1 VGSAGGRTVRSSG
14 RIERRSLADT
24 LYQTIRDQI
33 ITWAIHP
40 NEILVETRLADEYE
54 VSKTPVREAL
64 ALLSQD
70 GLVEVI
76 PRVGYRVTPIS
87 MQDVH
92 EVFDLRVLLE
102 GEAAGLAAQRA
113 SEAEL
118 AAVKSTHDAWA
129 RRLLE
134 DDVSPEE
141 YLRFHDAFHLRIA
154 ELSGNGRLAAFI
166 ARLLREGT
174 RLRMGDP
181 LMSIR
186 GLTEEQQDSERIVR
200 ALVRRDAK
208 TARKLLE
215 DHVSGSKERVL
226 TQIVQQGEG
235 RGVEL
240 G

>member
-1 VGSAGGRTVRSSG
+1 MGSVGGRTVRTSG
-14 RIERRSLADT
+14 RKERLSLADS
-24 LYQTIRDQI
+24 LYRTIRDQI
-33 ITWAIHP
+33 LTWAIHP
-40 NEILVETRLADEYE
+40 NEILVETRLADEYD

-92 EVFDLRVLLE
+92 EVFDLRILLE
-102 GEAAGLAAQRA
+102 GEAAALAAQRA
-113 SEAEL
+113 SEADL
-118 AAVKSTHDAWA
+118 AAVKDTHDAWA

-141 YLRFHDAFHLRIA
+141 YLHFHDAFHLHIA
-154 ELSGNGRLAAFI
+154 ELSGNGRLAGFI

-186 GLTEEQQDSERIVR
+186 GLAEEQEDSERIVR
-200 ALVRRDAK
+200 ALVARDAEK
-208 TARKLLE
+208 ARQLVE
-215 DHVSGSKERVL
+215 DHVSDSKGRVL
-226 TQIVQQGEG
+226 VQIVQQGEG